1 MLTYCWPKFSNDWS
15 NQKLIQSCQLNT
27 VEFLMK
33 NEEEK
38 KGQPSAEQML
48 KALEK
53 SGYLFENEIA
63 RKAEALGF
71 HVDSS
76 WAFRDQEE
84 SISRELDIKAVKVVE
99 VGESKLTKVITE
111 LLIECKS
118 SDAPFVFLTTT
129 KNPREEKYPGP
140 VEYVFPLKKYN
151 KILSENSYQ
160 EIIGFNRFN
169 LSSAHCYYKS
179 RKKATQFAK
188 IVRKSSDWHAN
199 HDGVYDALILPQAK
213 AVESRLKEV
222 ARKHTPGAWVQV
234 WLFHN
239 VIVLR
244 DHLFSLD
251 LDVPNSSPVPEGRV
265 SFVRHEVGVRS
276 DIRTQP
282 QLCTSQSPG
291 LD

>member
-1 MLTYCWPKFSNDWS
+1 
-15 NQKLIQSCQLNT
+15 
-27 VEFLMK
+27 MK
-33 NEEEK
+33 NDEEN

-84 SISRELDIKAVKVVE
+84 STSRELDIKAVKVA
-99 VGESKLTKVITE
+99 GEGETKLTQVITE

-118 SDAPFVFLTTT
+118 SDSPFVFLTTT
-129 KNPREEKYPGP
+129 KNQREENYPGP

-151 KILSENSYQ
+151 KKLHANSYQ
-160 EIIGFNRFN
+160 EIIGFNRFK
-169 LSSAHCYYKS
+169 LSKAHYYYKS

-213 AVESRLKEV
+213 AIESRLKEV
-222 ARKHTPGAWVQV
+222 ARKHTPGDFVRV

-265 SFVRHEVGVRS
+265 SFVRHIRSATLDGYYLIDFVTANYFETYVQEVAEFARAVS
-276 DIRTQP
+276 SISYADLT
-282 QLCTSQSPG
+282 T
-291 LD
+291 LDYKVDE